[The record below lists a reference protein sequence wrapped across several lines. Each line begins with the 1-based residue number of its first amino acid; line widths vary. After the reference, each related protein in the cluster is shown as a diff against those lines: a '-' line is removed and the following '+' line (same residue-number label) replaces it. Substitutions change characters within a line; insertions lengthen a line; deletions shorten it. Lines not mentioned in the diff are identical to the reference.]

1 MRTCQN
7 GHVTPLINGIGY
19 SFFQFLDST
28 SNSFFEQPW
37 GMNRGVKTG
46 GMEDEEANAF
56 FTNNSSIN
64 LTQLIFEYTP
74 QLNIW
79 IFFISLFTYGLR
91 ARFKQL
97 CLWEYKKEQE
107 QRWNS
112 KLTFCIQCF
121 KYLWRQHKEKKPTK
135 KWRKH
140 FNVEKSYGL
149 EQALWNTLVSRNINI
164 A

>member
-1 MRTCQN
+1 MCVLVKM
-7 GHVTPLINGIGY
+7 VTLRPWNGIGY

-79 IFFISLFTYGLR
+79 IFFLSLFTYGLR

-149 EQALWNTLVSRNINI
+149 EQAFWNTLVSRNINI